1 MKLLGLQKHR
11 AEETYRLMHF
21 VVQTEVDD
29 GLLLLHNMTKEMV
42 LLSKEEQR
50 VFEQCPTDL
59 PELIDRWFQ
68 LPTEAQWHYAAL
80 GGQKSNGY
88 VYAGSDNLD
97 KVAWNAANTNKAN
110 GVAMRWPN
118 ELGIY
123 DMTGNYWGAKKACEP
138 IHIQWNCYNNDISI
152 VNTTLETVKGYRAK
166 IEVYDLNGLKNN
178 DISGGVEDITSAPNS
193 VVNIYNLNTSG
204 KKKLSTMQ
212 GMFLLKLSL
221 FDDEGEMVSENTY
234 WKTTL
239 GSTRDDYRK
248 LNDIPQADV
257 SSEFSIVEADG
268 TTIRATATL
277 KNHSNTPAF
286 AIRLR
291 LVDDKNQR
299 ILPVIMDDNYITLLP
314 GESKTIDMEFE
325 NQNIA
330 GNTHL
335 LIKQYN
341 YDEAER
347 GVANDIIEIQSD
359 HAVDGLAHIY
369 KIDGTLCRVLEKQ
382 FFLSFWL
389 LASLLSMPSK
399 LPHLSRV
406 TVFVS

>member
-1 MKLLGLQKHR
+1 M
-11 AEETYRLMHF
+11 
-21 VVQTEVDD
+21 
-29 GLLLLHNMTKEMV
+29 
-42 LLSKEEQR
+42 
-50 VFEQCPTDL
+50 
-59 PELIDRWFQ
+59 
-68 LPTEAQWHYAAL
+68 
-80 GGQKSNGY
+80 
-88 VYAGSDNLD
+88 
-97 KVAWNAANTNKAN
+97 
-110 GVAMRWPN
+110 
-118 ELGIY
+118 
-123 DMTGNYWGAKKACEP
+123 
-138 IHIQWNCYNNDISI
+138 
-152 VNTTLETVKGYRAK
+152 
-166 IEVYDLNGLKNN
+166 YDLNGVKDNGV
-178 DISGGVEDITSAPNS
+178 SGGVEDITAAPNS

-268 TTIRATATL
+268 TTIRTTATL
-277 KNHSNTPAF
+277 KNHSSTPAF

-341 YDEAER
+341 YNEAEG
-347 GVANDIIEIQSD
+347 GVANDIIEIQAED
-359 HAVDGLAHIY
+359 AVG
-369 KIDGTLCRVLEKQ
+369 
-382 FFLSFWL
+382 
-389 LASLLSMPSK
+389 
-399 LPHLSRV
+399 
-406 TVFVS
+406 

>member
-1 MKLLGLQKHR
+1 MKTSYGESQDVKSFCEKSQLYNIEIIKALFEGWNYNLWNTATGILYWMSQPAYPSLLWQ
-11 AEETYRLMHF
+11 TY
-21 VVQTEVDD
+21 D
-29 GLLLLHNMTKEMV
+29 
-42 LLSKEEQR
+42 
-50 VFEQCPTDL
+50 
-59 PELIDRWFQ
+59 
-68 LPTEAQWHYAAL
+68 Y
-80 GGQKSNGY
+80 Y
-88 VYAGSDNLD
+88 
-97 KVAWNAANTNKAN
+97 
-110 GVAMRWPN
+110 
-118 ELGIY
+118 Y

-138 IHIQWNCYNNDISI
+138 IHIQWNCYNNDISV

-166 IEVYDLNGLKNN
+166 IEVYDLNGLRNN
-178 DISGGVEDITSAPNS
+178 DISGGVEDITSVPNS

-291 LVDDKNQR
+291 LVDDKSQR

-314 GESKTIDMEFE
+314 GESKTIAMEFE
-325 NQNIA
+325 NKNIA

-341 YDEAER
+341 YDEAEG
-347 GVANDIIEIQSD
+347 GVANDIIEIQSED
-359 HAVDGLAHIY
+359 AVGGLAHIY
-369 KIDGTLCRVLEKQ
+369 KIDGTLYRVLDKNEDVRDVV
-382 FFLSFWL
+382 LPPGMYIIETHHG
-389 LASLLSMPSK
+389 ASKSYKKIMVK
-399 LPHLSRV
+399 
-406 TVFVS
+406 